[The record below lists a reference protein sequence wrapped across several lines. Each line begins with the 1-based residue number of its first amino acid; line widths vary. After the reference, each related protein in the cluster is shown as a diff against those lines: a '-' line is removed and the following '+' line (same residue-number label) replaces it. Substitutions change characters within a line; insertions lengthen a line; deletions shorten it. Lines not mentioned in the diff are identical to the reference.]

1 MGAVGKRYGFGRRT
15 SEAPNPQG
23 LIGLVKPLRKHNLP
37 WCSRPRCGRRHRNC
51 KSGRSSTFPC
61 VNLRILSRF
70 SKFVRSGAPP
80 LAVSRRFAVAA
91 AAAALLAAGIPWLA
105 SWRIRAEIRA
115 ACEPA
120 NPAIEAVAAV
130 IRRQH
135 ATELEQ
141 VALVELAANHLLDYD
156 QSGKVYGP
164 GIPTVSEMLSR
175 RRLGHWLY
183 PRGDC
188 KEHAVIAGSLLSA
201 LGIRWTPAVSFP
213 LGHAWVRVEL
223 PNGAWDILAAP
234 VGNWDRLGSTGLS
247 VVSLLAGGS
256 AVPIRAPSAELA
268 RESAY
273 RLISRRLAAPLPS
286 WQDAAL
292 LGVVIVTPRGVY
304 NHAPLDFTEPAVLR
318 TAGEV
323 ARRAQVS
330 GFPFGEPL

>member
-1 MGAVGKRYGFGRRT
+1 
-15 SEAPNPQG
+15 
-23 LIGLVKPLRKHNLP
+23 
-37 WCSRPRCGRRHRNC
+37 
-51 KSGRSSTFPC
+51 
-61 VNLRILSRF
+61 VNLRIPTRF
-70 SKFVRSGAPP
+70 SRSVRNRWPRFRGARR
-80 LAVSRRFAVAA
+80 LAFAA
-91 AAAALLAAGIPWLA
+91 AAAAFLAAGIPWLA

-135 ATELEQ
+135 ASALEQ

-164 GIPTVSEMLSR
+164 GIPTVSAMLSR

-188 KEHAVIAGSLLSA
+188 KEHAVIAGSLLAA
-201 LGIRWTPAVSFP
+201 LRIRWDPVVSFP
-213 LGHAWVRVEL
+213 LGHAWVRVRL
-223 PNGAWDILAAP
+223 PSGDWDILAAP
-234 VGNWDRLGSTGLS
+234 IGNWDRLGSAGLAA
-247 VVSLLAGGS
+247 VSILAGGS
-256 AVPIRAPSAELA
+256 AVPIRAPSEDLA
-268 RESAY
+268 RQSAY
-273 RLISRRLAAPLPS
+273 RLISRRLESPRPS

-292 LGVVIVTPRGVY
+292 LGVLIVTPRGVY
-304 NHAPLDFTEPAVLR
+304 DHAPLDFTEPAVLR